1 MVLFDQ
7 KWETECSAF
16 TMRKIKIKNIE
27 FFVDDKDYKYFW
39 NIFGNWEQD
48 SLDFI
53 QYKSEED
60 EIFVDVGAWIGP
72 YTLIAGKLGMKV
84 YSFEPDKLAFEV
96 LNKNISLNSFKHK
109 PQTFNFALSNSEKRT
124 YLYSNSNIFG
134 KSESSL
140 INYKNKKNNHKIYI
154 EVKNFLDEL
163 NKLKNQNPN
172 HKIEI
177 LKIDIEGGEYF
188 IEKDIYK
195 FVNKNKLF
203 CLLSYHH
210 MVFNNNKIKKFFYK
224 VRTLFF
230 QLSVNKLYPSKKIH
244 KITSIFSNS

>member
-1 MVLFDQ
+1 
-7 KWETECSAF
+7 
-16 TMRKIKIKNIE
+16 MRKIKIKNIE
-27 FFVDDKDYKYFW
+27 FFVDDKDYKDFW
-39 NIFGNWEQD
+39 NIFGDWEQD

-53 QYKSEED
+53 QYKGKED

-72 YTLIAGKLGMKV
+72 YTLIAAKMGMKV
-84 YSFEPDKLAFEV
+84 YSFEPDKLAFKV

-163 NKLKNQNPN
+163 NKIKNQNPN

-177 LKIDIEGGEYF
+177 LKIDIEGGEFF

-244 KITSIFSNS
+244 KITNIFSNS